1 MSNCEQLK
9 SNAFAWMNKQIKAVK
24 MMRKSFHEKVSNITP
39 PVYNRIQ
46 VHGLIELSEITDIPY
61 VREPWEG
68 NKSQNVLY
76 DIIYFTYDGYRFF
89 ELLDRED

>member
-24 MMRKSFHEKVSNITP
+24 MMRKSFHEGVKNIMP

-46 VHGLIELSEITDIPY
+46 VRGLAELSDIIEISY

-68 NKSQNVLY
+68 NKHHPDVLY
-76 DIIYFTYDGYRFF
+76 DEIYFTYDGYRFF
-89 ELLDRED
+89 ELVDKE

>member
-24 MMRKSFHEKVSNITP
+24 MMRKPFHDKVSNLMP

-46 VHGLIELSEITDIPY
+46 VRGLAELSDIIEIPY
-61 VREPWEG
+61 VREPWSG
-68 NKSQNVLY
+68 NKHNPVSY
-76 DIIYFTYDGYRFF
+76 DEIYFTYDGYRFF
-89 ELLDRED
+89 ELVDKE